1 MEPEWWDA
9 FTVTPGQ
16 AYPKQPLRVKAGREA
31 MDAADARAM
40 RRAAT
45 VFGQRARPKGFWG
58 KFWTKTM
65 IKVLNKMAE
74 AIEEGKL

>member
-1 MEPEWWDA
+1 MGPEWWDA
-9 FTVTPGQ
+9 FTVHPDQ

-45 VFGQRARPKGFWG
+45 VFGERARPTGFWG
-58 KFWTKTM
+58 RFWTKT
-65 IKVLNKMAE
+65 ITKVLIKMAE